1 MTQGIN
7 MRPDFIPSDVFRAY
21 LTGGQINK
29 WVRIGGIMAYSF
41 LQRCEQKGRPI
52 KHVMNKGSK
61 HWRLLDV
68 VARARADGLLVEAPL
83 ELRIDKEMDR
93 LAQTNKELVEQLE
106 NLREESAV
114 LSHVLALNKAS
125 VKLTGAT
132 LLKQREIVAAKME
145 LPVKSG
151 VYFLINNGKVVYVGQ
166 SVKIMSRV
174 IDHTINK
181 VFDGFAYIPCE
192 ANMLDVMESLY
203 IHVLRPPLNGK
214 RFDGKSPVAPLQ
226 LKDLF
231 AAANQTNRLERRA

>member
-1 MTQGIN
+1 ML
-7 MRPDFIPSDVFRAY
+7 FR
-21 LTGGQINK
+21 
-29 WVRIGGIMAYSF
+29 S
-41 LQRCEQKGRPI
+41 
-52 KHVMNKGSK
+52 
-61 HWRLLDV
+61 
-68 VARARADGLLVEAPL
+68 ARADGLLVEAPL

-151 VYFLINNGKVVYVGQ
+151 VYFLINKGKVVYVGQ
-166 SVKIMSRV
+166 SGTVMARV
-174 IDHTINK
+174 VQHMGLKD
-181 VFDGFAYIPCE
+181 FDSFAYIACE

-214 RFDGKSPVAPLQ
+214 WSDGKSPRAPLQ

>member
-41 LQRCEQKGRPI
+41 LQKCEQKGRPI

-68 VARARADGLLVEAPL
+68 VARARADGLLVEAPV
-83 ELRIDKEMDR
+83 ELQINKEMDR
-93 LAQTNKELVEQLE
+93 LARTNKELFEQLE
-106 NLREESAV
+106 TLKEKAAN
-114 LSHVLALNKAS
+114 LSHELAMNKAS
-125 VKLTGAT
+125 VRLTGAT
-132 LLKQREIVAAKME
+132 LLNQKEIVAAKME

-166 SVKIMSRV
+166 SATLMARV
-174 IDHTINK
+174 VQHMGLK
-181 VFDGFAYIPCE
+181 EFDSFAYIACE
-192 ANMLDVMESLY
+192 RNMLDVMESLY

-214 RFDGKSPVAPLQ
+214 WSDGKSPRAPLQ